1 MQQSSQ
7 TVMDRRLGGSALA
20 LCFAV
25 SMGCGTDV
33 APTAD
38 AAASGAGSRDA
49 AASDAAMS
57 DAAMSDAAMSDAT
70 VEAGSGEMCPPCVP
84 PPNEAC
90 VGSGPCG
97 CGPYVC
103 PGDESSCEAFDQPNR
118 SCQTADDCDVV
129 VHQVNCCGTT
139 RAMGINKAVAA
150 YLGELEKLCRET
162 YPACGCPTG
171 PQEADDGT
179 TANGANDANVT
190 CAAGVCAT
198 SFKP

>member
-7 TVMDRRLGGSALA
+7 TVMDRRLSGFALA
-20 LCFAV
+20 LCFTAI
-25 SMGCGTDV
+25 MACGADV

-57 DAAMSDAAMSDAT
+57 DAAVDA
-70 VEAGSGEMCPPCVP
+70 GNGEMCPPCVP
-84 PPNEAC
+84 PPDEAC

-103 PGDESSCEAFDQPNR
+103 PGDKSSCEAFDQSNR

-179 TANGANDANVT
+179 TANGANGANGANVT